1 MVLRLNKKGIAIS
14 FNWIFSMIAGVLI
27 LIFLVYFAVQ
37 NTDLFGNVTSKVV
50 SEELEILFSGIE
62 TIKTKTSLNFDKNV
76 ELRFSCNQGKQVL
89 NVNGKS
95 GNSLKGKI
103 VFAPNI
109 VESDVFNIAT
119 QPWNVPFRVANFI
132 YLWDEGYEFSG
143 DAPEIDLIEELR
155 GNGEKI
161 VFALDN
167 NAGCANSGNLK
178 TIYYTHDEDLDDYL
192 GYVCFE
198 GQRSSPVRFYG
209 KAMLIGAVLS
219 DTSNNFECVKS
230 GIQKRLEVVNDI
242 YYKKSQKMIASP
254 VDIDNCNPQINGL
267 SYTDAE
273 YSTNLNLLDF
283 DNVKRFESI
292 NNNLVRGGCVGIY

>member
-109 VESDVFNIAT
+109 VESDVFNITT

-132 YLWDEGYEFSG
+132 YLWDEGYEFSR
-143 DAPEIDLIEELR
+143 DAPEIDLI
-155 GNGEKI
+155 
-161 VFALDN
+161 
-167 NAGCANSGNLK
+167 
-178 TIYYTHDEDLDDYL
+178 DE
-192 GYVCFE
+192 
-198 GQRSSPVRFYG
+198 
-209 KAMLIGAVLS
+209 LIG
-219 DTSNNFECVKS
+219 DE
-230 GIQKRLEVVNDI
+230 
-242 YYKKSQKMIASP
+242 KK
-254 VDIDNCNPQINGL
+254 L
-267 SYTDAE
+267 
-273 YSTNLNLLDF
+273 YS
-283 DNVKRFESI
+283 
-292 NNNLVRGGCVGIY
+292 